1 MKVTLE
7 ASLVSVT
14 DEPRFPKLIWKNLAK
29 AFAAPP
35 PPPPQL
41 VLNISA
47 SIYMNK

>member
-29 AFAAPP
+29 AFAAS